1 VNPTINPRRSST
13 ATALRAFVGTLA
25 MLAVAAGCAHAQLD
39 PWEFEVYPYATEG
52 RGMLEVETDNAVV
65 ANGHSQ
71 PGAGTSS
78 GEFKSQGMWYNQ
90 YELTYGLTDRIE
102 AAGYLN
108 MALPSGGGY
117 QYAGSKYRLRGQLFN
132 QGEMPVDLG
141 WYLELEW
148 HKTPQFD
155 DSELEL
161 ELRPIIEK
169 DLGRFSVTLN
179 PKFEKAIFVGPDKN
193 KGFEF
198 GYANGIYYRWMRYLS
213 PGLEFYGG
221 IGLIDDHDP
230 LHEQQH
236 YVFPVL
242 WGTLPGGIE
251 YSVGPGIGLTTG
263 SDRMLIKFNIELEK
277 YVGALFGASADS
289 GWFF

>member
-1 VNPTINPRRSST
+1 VKRTLKTVLPNFTT
-13 ATALRAFVGTLA
+13 LLRC
-25 MLAVAAGCAHAQLD
+25 AAGVVALLAFAARCAHAQLD

-65 ANGHSQ
+65 ADGHNQS
-71 PGAGTSS
+71 GVGTSS

-102 AAGYLN
+102 TAGYLN
-108 MALPSGGGY
+108 LALPSGGGY
-117 QYAGSKYRLRGQLFN
+117 QYAGSKYRLCGQLFN

-148 HKTPQFD
+148 HNTPQFD

-161 ELRPIIEK
+161 EMRPIAEK
-169 DLGRFSVTLN
+169 DVGRFSIVVN

-198 GYANGIYYRWMRYLS
+198 GYANAIYYRWMRYLS

-221 IGLIDDHDP
+221 IGLMDDTDP

-242 WGTLPGGIE
+242 WGTLPNGIE

-263 SDRMLIKFNIELEK
+263 SDRVLVKFNLELEK
-277 YVGALFGASADS
+277 YVGALFGASVDS